1 LARLEIRARLDQPIL
16 QPLRGHNF
24 RLFWIGQSISLL
36 GDQFHFVA
44 LPWLTLQLTDSG
56 LALGTV
62 LTAAAIPRAIFMLVG
77 GVLSDRFPPHV
88 IMLYSNAWRALLV
101 GLLSALAFADVIQL
115 WHLYLLALAFGLID
129 ALFYPASMAIIPSLV
144 EDEHLEAGNSLTR
157 GSQMLSV
164 LIGPAPAG
172 LLVSTVGIPAAF
184 AVDAGTFLVATITLW
199 MMRPHQLAAPVEPQ
213 ALQLQASESSIIKD
227 LVAGIRYAW
236 KDPILR
242 ALLLIIAGVDFAF
255 MGPINVGLATMAERR
270 FLGEATAF
278 GVMLSGFGGGAL
290 IGTII
295 AGSLGQLRR
304 RGRLMI
310 WTGAVMG
317 LGLAAIG
324 RAPNLILVTGIIGI
338 IGMGSGFINIALSAW
353 LQRRSE
359 AEMLG
364 RVMSL
369 VVFASVGLSPIS
381 YTLAGAL
388 ADWDLTWTFFAAGA
402 LVLLTILYA
411 ASNRDV
417 REID

>member
-1 LARLEIRARLDQPIL
+1 
-16 QPLRGHNF
+16 
-24 RLFWIGQSISLL
+24 
-36 GDQFHFVA
+36 
-44 LPWLTLQLTDSG
+44 
-56 LALGTV
+56 
-62 LTAAAIPRAIFMLVG
+62 
-77 GVLSDRFPPHV
+77 
-88 IMLYSNAWRALLV
+88 
-101 GLLSALAFADVIQL
+101 
-115 WHLYLLALAFGLID
+115 
-129 ALFYPASMAIIPSLV
+129 MAIIPSLV

-388 ADWDLTWTFFAAGA
+388 VDWDLTWTFFAAGA